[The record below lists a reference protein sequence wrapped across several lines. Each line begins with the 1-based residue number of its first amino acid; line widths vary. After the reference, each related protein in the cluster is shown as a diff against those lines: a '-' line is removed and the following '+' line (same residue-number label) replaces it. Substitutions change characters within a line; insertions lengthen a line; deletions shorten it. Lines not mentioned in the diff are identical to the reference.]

1 MCPIKA
7 PAKVKL
13 YFSEMNL
20 FLEYFRLLQRP
31 QRGKFN
37 QKVIIKNS
45 VPSTIVQARVVSYFQ
60 YRDGDYSYQIIESQ
74 KPSLWHWLNRL
85 QTFFL
90 SSLRLLYK
98 ISRQQVKMNTMKLLN
113 NMEAT
118 GFVLYLAWRI
128 KEFKLFRLGR
138 NQRLPV
144 LRPVGYSVFT
154 NPRPP
159 LH

>member
-1 MCPIKA
+1 
-7 PAKVKL
+7 
-13 YFSEMNL
+13 
-20 FLEYFRLLQRP
+20 
-31 QRGKFN
+31 
-37 QKVIIKNS
+37 
-45 VPSTIVQARVVSYFQ
+45 
-60 YRDGDYSYQIIESQ
+60 
-74 KPSLWHWLNRL
+74 
-85 QTFFL
+85 
-90 SSLRLLYK
+90 
-98 ISRQQVKMNTMKLLN
+98 MNTMKLLN